1 MSRLLQVAVML
12 GVTMTGMT
20 LPSQATAQD
29 KRTKFEIFQAEIKPA
44 PGLTETAKPGS
55 NEKLYL
61 PKSPSL
67 TNEDVAEAK
76 SGKDNNGSPVVEIT
90 FTKEGAKKMK
100 ELCENHL
107 QKPMAILV
115 DGKVIC
121 APNIRAVISEKGIIS
136 LGNAEEVERI
146 VKGMNGK

>member
-1 MSRLLQVAVML
+1 MQAAMLLGICLSGTALSSRA
-12 GVTMTGMT
+12 
-20 LPSQATAQD
+20 PAQD
-29 KRTKFEIFQAEIKPA
+29 KRTKFEIFQAETKPA
-44 PGLTETAKPGS
+44 PGLTEASKPGA

-61 PKSPSL
+61 PKNPSL
-67 TNEDVAEAK
+67 TNEDVAETK
-76 SGKDNNGSPVVEIT
+76 SGKDTNGSPVVEIT
-90 FTKEGAKKMK
+90 FTKEGATKMK
-100 ELCENHL
+100 KLCEDHL
-107 QKPMAILV
+107 HKPMAILV